1 MQRALIS
8 FQHDDQDELF
18 NYYDSR
24 TKQRLRKLNMK
35 AIETDLQAET
45 IKNTSTE
52 LLNRVTTIVQ
62 KSAQQLS
69 NLNAAGALLNLKP
82 IH

>member
-1 MQRALIS
+1 
-8 FQHDDQDELF
+8 
-18 NYYDSR
+18 
-24 TKQRLRKLNMK
+24 MK

-62 KSAQQLS
+62 KSA
-69 NLNAAGALLNLKP
+69 
-82 IH
+82 